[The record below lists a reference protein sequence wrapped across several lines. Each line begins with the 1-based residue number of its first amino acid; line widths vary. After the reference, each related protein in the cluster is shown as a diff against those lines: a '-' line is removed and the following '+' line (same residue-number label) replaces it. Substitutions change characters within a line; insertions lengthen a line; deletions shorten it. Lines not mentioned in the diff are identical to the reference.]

1 MLALL
6 EISHGS
12 GSPLKIM
19 DLVEHGAFFSKGN
32 ILTKGQTTEI
42 IETRKME
49 KTEFDVLDTIA
60 EIIAKA
66 KK

>member
-1 MLALL
+1 
-6 EISHGS
+6 
-12 GSPLKIM
+12 M